1 MKKKTGE
8 TKGVYSVREIR
19 LTVRISD
26 EDKARIQRLRSLLS
40 PYSPLSEGKTISA
53 ALALAEKHFKK

>member
-1 MKKKTGE
+1 MKNKTAIV
-8 TKGVYSVREIR
+8 KSVREVR

-53 ALALAEKHFKK
+53 ALELAEKHVKKY